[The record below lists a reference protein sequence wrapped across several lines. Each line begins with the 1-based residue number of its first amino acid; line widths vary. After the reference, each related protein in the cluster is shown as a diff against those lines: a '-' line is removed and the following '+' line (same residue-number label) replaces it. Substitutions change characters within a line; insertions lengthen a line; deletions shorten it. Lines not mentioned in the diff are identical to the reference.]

1 MKTTIFF
8 ALGLLSMQVQAMD
21 LLDTYQL
28 ALSNDPAW
36 RATLNTY
43 LAEQQNERIAY
54 GGLLTSAS
62 LSASGA
68 RNRFDGKNATD
79 SRYYD
84 NKRIGISARQPL
96 FRPEAWQRYQQA
108 KSSSNLNEAKLQSDQ
123 QDLILKVTEVYLNV
137 LRAEATVDALKAEE
151 RALDRQNTMM
161 TERFKA
167 GLIAKTD
174 VTEALAQYQN
184 ARANRI
190 SGEISVISAREAL
203 AARIG
208 QTVPTLTPLREDMIY
223 QAPYPNDMSA
233 WVDLAKTRHPQ
244 MDVARFQYEVA
255 EKNRKLKLA
264 AHKPTLDLVGS
275 VSSSRQNFN
284 TNPAFNTSDG
294 DSYSLGLELN
304 LPLYTG
310 GQITASVRQA
320 SYQVDAAREQLLA
333 AERQVVAQARTA
345 FLNIEAD
352 RSKIEARQEAVSSG
366 ETVAKASQVGY
377 ELGVRNIVD
386 VLLAQRNAFAAKRD
400 YVTARYDYVLNV
412 VRLRAAAGQLTAND
426 LAEVNTWLG
435 DPKTTPAA
443 ESTDQLPKTD
453 TALDR

>member
-1 MKTTIFF
+1 MKTTILLT
-8 ALGLLSMQVQAMD
+8 LGLLSMQIQAMD

-43 LAEQQNERIAY
+43 LADQQNERIAY
-54 GGLLTSAS
+54 GSLLTSAA
-62 LSASGA
+62 LSVSGS
-68 RNRFDGKNATD
+68 RNRYDPASSSQNFYYNA
-79 SRYYD
+79 SRVSL
-84 NKRIGISARQPL
+84 SARQPL

-108 KSSSNLNEAKLQSDQ
+108 KVSTNLNEAKLQSQQ
-123 QDLILKVTEVYLNV
+123 QDFILKVTEAYLNV

-151 RALDRQNTMM
+151 RALERQNTMM

-184 ARANRI
+184 AQANRI
-190 SGEISVISAREAL
+190 SGEIAVTSAQEAL
-203 AARIG
+203 SAIVG
-208 QTVPTLTPLREDMIY
+208 QPITALASLREDMAY
-223 QAPYPNDMSA
+223 QAPYPADMNA
-233 WVDLAKTRHPQ
+233 WVTLAKTRHPQ
-244 MDVARFQYEVA
+244 IDVARFQYEVA
-255 EKNRKLKLA
+255 EKNRKVQLA
-264 AHKPTLDLVGS
+264 GHQPTLDFVGNAS
-275 VSSSRQNFN
+275 VSRQDLSLGTSTNDAN
-284 TNPAFNTSDG
+284 T
-294 DSYSLGLELN
+294 YSLGLELN
-304 LPLYTG
+304 IPLYMG
-310 GQITASVRQA
+310 GQVTASVRQA
-320 SYQVDAAREQLLA
+320 SYQVDAAREQMLA

-345 FLNIEAD
+345 FLNIQAD
-352 RSKIEARQEAVSSG
+352 RAKIEARQEAVNSG

-386 VLLAQRNAFAAKRD
+386 VLLAQRNAFATKRD

-426 LAEVNTWLG
+426 LAEINTWLS
-435 DPKTTPAA
+435 PSSSIQPIHSN
-443 ESTDQLPKTD
+443 ENLPKTG